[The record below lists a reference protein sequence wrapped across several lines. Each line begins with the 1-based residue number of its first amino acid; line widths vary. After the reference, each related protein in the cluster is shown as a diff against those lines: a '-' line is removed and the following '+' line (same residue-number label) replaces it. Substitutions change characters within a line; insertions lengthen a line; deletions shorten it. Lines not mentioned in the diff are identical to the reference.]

1 MSRRFDVE
9 ALAAIDVHVHL
20 EHRGARVEADAAAA
34 KYFGKQADGDWGALA
49 EYYRSR
55 KMACVVFGVDE
66 RLSGRPRVS
75 NEEVLEFA
83 AANADVALPFVSLDP
98 NRGAEAV
105 AEAKRL
111 VARGDVRGLKLHP
124 PLQQFVPS
132 DRVAYPLYEVFAE
145 ARLPVVFHTGHSGIG
160 SGMRGGGGVRLK
172 YGDPMPI
179 DDVAVDFPDLP
190 IVMAHPSFPW
200 QDEAISVCLHKPQVR
215 IDLSGW
221 SPKYFSPVLVQYA
234 NTLLREKVLF
244 GSDYPLITPDRWLA
258 DFAAIGIRD
267 EVRPLILKHNAAR
280 LLGLLERAAR
290 GRSALRRQED
300 VAMPAFRADQVGSFL
315 RPQELIAAREAEPR
329 DEARL
334 KSLEDQH
341 VLRVLGRQQELGF
354 EVFTDGELRRRNFMS
369 DFTDAVEGFDLG
381 DAVARAWQA
390 GGAQPKAVSSVAG
403 IVTGKLKQV
412 RRMTGHELPFLKAH
426 SPGAIKLTLPSATQF
441 PAIAW
446 KRGVTDAVYADHS
459 ALLWDIVAI
468 LKDELGAASAE
479 GASYLQIDAP
489 RYSYFMDPKWREW
502 IRAEMRV
509 EPEALLTESIR
520 ADNACL
526 AAARRPGVTL
536 AMHLCRGN
544 NRSHWYA
551 EGGYDAIAE
560 ELFGSMDVERFLLE
574 YDDARS
580 GSFEPLRFVPKG
592 KTVVLGLVS
601 SKRPALESA
610 DELARR
616 IDEAARYVPL
626 ESLALSPQCG
636 FASTME
642 GNLLSED
649 EQWAK
654 LRLVAETARRV
665 WG

>member
-381 DAVARAWQA
+381 DALARAWQA

-468 LKDELGAASAE
+468 LQDELGAASAE

-526 AAARRPGVTL
+526 ASARRPGVTL

-560 ELFGSMDVERFLLE
+560 ELFGSMEVERFLLE